1 MHDFREGFKQLIE
14 FLPILLYREFIVH
27 VLQAVLS
34 VSVEHFCTRFL
45 LHQIVELKHQI
56 LLDARL
62 QKLLVILLTH
72 RRSAKGSGQSSI
84 KIILR
89 VSLSLSS
96 LNISSSGSSYLS
108 ELKTHFLQDL
118 QVALVAEFL
127 EPLEFLGVSA
137 EVVFY

>member
-1 MHDFREGFKQLIE
+1 
-14 FLPILLYREFIVH
+14 
-27 VLQAVLS
+27 
-34 VSVEHFCTRFL
+34 L

-89 VSLSLSS
+89 VSLSLSN
-96 LNISSSGSSYLS
+96 LNISRSGSSYLS
-108 ELKTHFLQDL
+108 ELKNSLFTKLTSCSGCR
-118 QVALVAEFL
+118 V
-127 EPLEFLGVSA
+127 P
-137 EVVFY
+137 